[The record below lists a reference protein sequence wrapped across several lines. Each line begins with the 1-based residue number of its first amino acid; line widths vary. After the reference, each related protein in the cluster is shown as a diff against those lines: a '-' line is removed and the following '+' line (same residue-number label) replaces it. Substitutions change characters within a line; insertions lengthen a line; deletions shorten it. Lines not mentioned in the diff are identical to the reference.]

1 MPPLRENN
9 GYIAP
14 MLIGVT
20 LWIIALILTVT
31 GLVSVLR
38 YRVVVGAGLIV
49 TGLTLGLL
57 SSGYLG

>member
-1 MPPLRENN
+1 MPLLLAIS

-31 GLVSVLR
+31 GLVSVVR
-38 YRVVVGAGLIV
+38 YRVAVGAGLIV